1 MAIFSL
7 NHSFIGRSKHPP
19 RAASFY
25 ARYIS
30 RPEAC
35 TQLIGERMPTERQEL
50 MAWLD
55 EQEQGDRKNA
65 RVIDKLIVALPIELS
80 HDDNASLLHDYC
92 DRMTEGRASW
102 VAAIHD
108 GPGDADNPHAHII
121 FRDRDHD
128 TGKRVMLTTEKGSTA
143 RLREG
148 WEQEV
153 NIALERA
160 GLDISVDRRSLEEQ
174 GIDREPQIHVGAAAM
189 ELGRRDYEFES
200 NQKEVTRIIS
210 GEPTGVTINYPAID
224 EGRTRFEE
232 NEERIARNRAREL
245 AANPDDLEWT
255 RRGGM
260 VAQQWSAITW
270 VHKANERAEQL
281 YERMSNG
288 QAADDADPAE
298 AMLVREHMTDRAIER
313 SNKEAR
319 RESVDS
325 KAEVW
330 ESRMSDMARAMCET
344 AEQQR
349 EHERAQGLEID
360 R

>member
-35 TQLIGERMPTERQEL
+35 TQLTGERMPTERQEL

-65 RVIDKLIVALPIELS
+65 RVIDKVIVALPIELS
-80 HDDNASLLHDYC
+80 HEDNAKLLHDFC

-121 FRDRDHD
+121 FRDRDPD
-128 TGKRVMLTTEKGSTA
+128 TDKRVMLTTEKGSTG

-189 ELGRRDYEFES
+189 ELARQNYEFES

-210 GEPTGVTINYPAID
+210 GEPTTVTINYPAID
-224 EGRTRFEE
+224 QGRTRFDE

-245 AANPDDLEWT
+245 PANAEDADWT
-255 RRGGM
+255 HRGGM
-260 VAQQWSAITW
+260 VAQQWSAISW
-270 VHKANERAEQL
+270 VHKANERAELL

-288 QAADDADPAE
+288 QTTDDADPAD
-298 AMLVREHMTDRAIER
+298 AMLVREHMTDRAVER
-313 SNKEAR
+313 VNKEAR
-319 RESVDS
+319 RETTDS
-325 KAEVW
+325 KAEIW
-330 ESRMSDMARAMCET
+330 ESRMSDMGRAMRET
-344 AEQQR
+344 MEQQR
-349 EHERAQGLEID
+349 ERDHEQGLEID